1 MDLKKRSEQ
10 LWQRIYNPFTVRKIR
25 VEKRTLHSVSITAF
39 TYFHSRRKDKR
50 FENNGNMHSTQ
61 FNLRLSMCIIMEFQA
76 VEYLRKA
83 KNYVFIRRICNDVTP
98 LSCSD
103 DVSRYDEAPLLSVLD
118 RH

>member
-1 MDLKKRSEQ
+1 VATDLQSTYSKQNNSGNST
-10 LWQRIYNPFTVRKIR
+10 LYR
-25 VEKRTLHSVSITAF
+25 VCITDF
-39 TYFHSRRKDKR
+39 TYFHSRRKNKR

-61 FNLRLSMCIIMEFQA
+61 FNLRLSVCIIMGFQA

-103 DVSRYDEAPLLSVLD
+103 NISRYDEASLLAVLD
-118 RH
+118 LH